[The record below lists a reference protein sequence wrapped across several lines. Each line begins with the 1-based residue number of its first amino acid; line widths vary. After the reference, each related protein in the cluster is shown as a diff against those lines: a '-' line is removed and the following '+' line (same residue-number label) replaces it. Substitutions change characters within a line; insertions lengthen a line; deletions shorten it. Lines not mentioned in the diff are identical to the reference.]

1 VQLRPVRP
9 EDLPACADVF
19 YAAEDELYSR
29 LNMPALPHNP
39 QSLEQ
44 LFAHILATDPERCW
58 LAHDRRGVQ
67 AFGLAVR
74 REELHFLSF
83 LFVRPEQQ
91 GRGMGRRLLE
101 RCLPQ
106 GAYRATCVEA
116 IQPVSTALY
125 ASYGLAPRVPIY
137 TLIGQPRTALAGAS
151 DPAQLESFAE
161 LARADESALLE
172 QVDAL
177 DRQVLGVARRQE
189 HRSWAEW
196 GRQGFLLRAAG
207 ADGPAGYGYVQR
219 SGRVGPVVARE
230 ASGLL
235 PLLAELLTRATPLDA
250 WQVLVPGPAQETL
263 AALLQA
269 GLRLE
274 GPPAL
279 FCASR
284 AGIDHARYL
293 PATFA
298 LP

>member
-9 EDLPACADVF
+9 EDLPVCADVF

-29 LNMPALPHNP
+29 LNLPPLPRNP

-74 REELHFLSF
+74 REQLHFLSF
-83 LFVRPEQQ
+83 LFVRPQQQ
-91 GRGMGRRLLE
+91 GQGLGRRLLE
-101 RCLPQ
+101 RCLPR
-106 GAYRATCVEA
+106 AADRATCVEA

-137 TLIGQPRTALAGAS
+137 TLIGQPRTALAGAAEAA
-151 DPAQLESFAE
+151 PLESFAE
-161 LARADESALLE
+161 LSRVDESALME

-177 DRQVLGVARRQE
+177 DRQVLGIARRQE
-189 HRSWAEW
+189 HRTWAEW
-196 GRQGFLLRAAG
+196 GRQGFLLRGAG
-207 ADGPAGYGYVQR
+207 ADGPAGYGYVHR

-230 ASGLL
+230 ESGLL
-235 PLLAELLTRATPLDA
+235 PLLAELLTRVTPLDA
-250 WQVLVPGPAQETL
+250 WQVLVPGPAQQTL
-263 AALLQA
+263 VALLRA

-279 FCASR
+279 FCSSR
-284 AGIDHARYL
+284 ASIDHARYL